1 MIKEVINNKFYNI
14 KKSIMEMNKV
24 QKLILSIILVLII
37 FLISKI
43 IPVLFDDDDVRY
55 DYKKD
60 DISIYYTL
68 QNQVMDDDVIVTLKS
83 IAEDFFG
90 KTKQYCDGKQV
101 TINKLYDECLTD
113 EYKSNISKSDFT
125 EKYNQA
131 LDKVNSLKS
140 INGELFSDKITMDN
154 DGYYILRFSDDF
166 EENEFKLYLGISLD
180 VNNKK
185 YYVWYLQ

>member
-14 KKSIMEMNKV
+14 KKLIMEMSKV

-37 FLISKI
+37 FFISKI

-60 DISIYYTL
+60 DITIYYLL
-68 QNQVMDDDVIVTLKS
+68 QNQVMDDNVIVTLKS

-90 KTKQYCDGKQV
+90 KTKQYYDGKQI
-101 TINKLYDECLTD
+101 TISNLYDECLTD

-131 LDKVNSLKS
+131 LDKVNSLRS
-140 INGELFSDKITMDN
+140 INGELFPDKISIDEY
-154 DGYYILRFSDDF
+154 GYYILKFSNNT
-166 EENEFKLYLGISLD
+166 EETEIELYMGISLD
-180 VNNKK
+180 TSNHK
-185 YYVWYLQ
+185 YYIWYLQ

>member
-1 MIKEVINNKFYNI
+1 MVKEVINNKFYNI
-14 KKSIMEMNKV
+14 KKSIMEMSKV

-43 IPVLFDDDDVRY
+43 IPVLFDEDDVRY

-60 DISIYYTL
+60 DIAIYYLL
-68 QNQVMDDDVIVTLKS
+68 QNQVMDDNVIVTLKS

-90 KTKQYCDGKQV
+90 KTKQYYDGKQITV
-101 TINKLYDECLTD
+101 NNLYDECLTD

-140 INGELFSDKITMDN
+140 INGELFPEKITMDKY
-154 DGYYILRFSDDF
+154 GYYILKFSNNV
-166 EENEFKLYLGISLD
+166 EENVIDLYMGISLD
-180 VNNKK
+180 TNNKK
-185 YYVWYLQ
+185 YYIWYLQ